1 MKQNNSIFQQ
11 EHNRLN
17 AEQKQAVDT
26 IEGPVMVIAGP
37 GTGKTQILTLRI
49 ANILLKTQIN
59 ASNILALTFTQAA
72 ATNMRERLLKI
83 IGNEAHV
90 ANIFTFHAFCSNI
103 IEQNPDDFW
112 GLLGMKVADEIQKV
126 QILESIIDANP
137 FEHIK
142 PFGKPYFYVSE
153 ALKAISDLKREGVS
167 PDELKEFVDQDRKDF
182 EAIPDKE
189 STRVAGSLKGEYQL
203 QLKRIEKNAE
213 LQQLYVAYQKGLQEN
228 DVYDYDDLIMTVLE
242 KLRSDE
248 DFRLRQMEKYQYILV
263 DEHQDSNNAQNKIL
277 ELLTSFHKNPN
288 IFVVGDEKQAIFR
301 FQGAS
306 VENFRKFTKQF
317 PEAILITLTQNYR
330 STQTILDSAIQLLSA
345 HDQKLTAH
353 AKHINKPITVA
364 VAETPDAEIAN
375 ITSRIQQD
383 LKGGIRADEIVI
395 LTRKRAHMKP
405 IAQALVQAEIPVF
418 LDIDEDVFEND
429 TIRKLI
435 ILLQAVANYAQGE
448 YLFPALHLDFFNI
461 YPLDLYK
468 LTQLVSRSRIELADA
483 LSSNSKLQ
491 EYGLRDIE
499 NIHKIFTKLGEWYVL
514 AQQSSLHSLIH
525 TVVQDSGMLQH
536 ILKDAN
542 PILAVAPLRELYD
555 NIQAIDQENT
565 WKLKD
570 FFTYLQKLKQHN
582 IRIKLKIHSQSVGK
596 VQLMTVHSAK
606 GLEFDHVYIPY
617 VQDTIWGGRKKSNL
631 FKLPDAVYDLNTDDE
646 TDSDEKRLFFVALTR
661 ARRHVCISYAK
672 TKVDGSIALA
682 SPYVEDILPA
692 LKKLEESTSQEFV
705 SLDIPIDQSK
715 MIGEFSSFVKAA
727 FEKYGIS
734 VSALNNYLKCPWRYF
749 YTNLV
754 RVPSGKDKTLM
765 FGNAVHNA
773 LTYFYKHFKETG
785 EKSCDYLLE
794 AFEKSAKQ
802 EMFTKAEIGDA
813 LVRGKQ
819 ILIDYYRQYED
830 VFSRNV
836 QVKVRIPEVR
846 LPYSDIEGTESIKIT
861 GELDL
866 VEYLNNSLTQVN
878 VVDFK
883 TGKARSRNEILGKTK
898 NADGNYYRQL
908 VFYKLLLHHFKP
920 NWEMKQGM
928 LDFVQVD
935 SKGAF
940 HKEAFEISSEDM
952 IKLQDQVH
960 EAAKDILSIGFWN
973 RFCDDVDCQW
983 CALRKSLDEKVFREG
998 LF

>member
-1 MKQNNSIFQQ
+1 
-11 EHNRLN
+11 
-17 AEQKQAVDT
+17 
-26 IEGPVMVIAGP
+26 MVIAGP

-59 ASNILALTFTQAA
+59 PSNILALTFTQAA

-83 IGNEAHV
+83 IGNEAHIV
-90 ANIFTFHAFCSNI
+90 NIFTFHAFCSNI

-112 GLLGMKVADEIQKV
+112 NLLGMKVADEIQKV
-126 QILESIIDANP
+126 QILEKVIDASP

-153 ALKAISDLKREGVS
+153 ALRAISDLKREGVN
-167 PDELKEFVDQDRKDF
+167 PDELKAFVDHDKKVF

-213 LQQLYVAYQKGLQEN
+213 LHQMYVAYQKALQEQ
-228 DVYDYDDLIMTVLE
+228 DIYDYDDLIMTVLE

-277 ELLTSFHKNPN
+277 QLLTSFHKNPN

-306 VENFRKFTKQF
+306 VENFHKFTKQF
-317 PEAILITLTQNYR
+317 PDAVLITLTRNYR

-345 HDQKLTAH
+345 HDQKLSAH
-353 AKHINKPITVA
+353 AKHTDKPITVA
-364 VAETPDAEIAN
+364 VTETPEGEIAEIV
-375 ITSRIQQD
+375 SRITKDIQS
-383 LKGGIRADEIVI
+383 GVPVDEIAI

-405 IAQALVQAEIPVF
+405 IAQALVQAEVPVF
-418 LDIDEDVFEND
+418 LDIDEDIFESD
-429 TIRKLI
+429 TVRKLI
-435 ILLQAVANYAQGE
+435 ILLQAVHNYAQGE
-448 YLFPALHLDFFNI
+448 YLFPALHLDFFHI

-468 LTQLVSRSRIELADA
+468 LTQLASRGRIELADA
-483 LSSNSKLQ
+483 LSNTSKLQ

-499 NIHKIFTKLGEWYVL
+499 NIHTIFTKLGEWYVL
-514 AQQSSLHSLIH
+514 AKQSSLHTLIH
-525 TVVQDSGMLQH
+525 TVVQDSGLLQH

-565 WKLKD
+565 WRLED

-582 IRIKLKIHSQSVGK
+582 IRIRLKIHTQPVGK

-617 VQDTIWGGRKKSNL
+617 AQDTIWGGRKRSNL
-631 FKLPDAVYDLNTDDE
+631 FRLPDAVYELTSEDE
-646 TDSDEKRLFFVALTR
+646 SDADERRLFFVALTR

-672 TKVDGSIALA
+672 TKVDGSVALS
-682 SPYVEDILPA
+682 SPYVEDILPT
-692 LKKLEESTSQEFV
+692 LKNIEQSTLEETTT
-705 SLDIPIDQSK
+705 LDMPIDQSRL
-715 MIGEFSSFVKAA
+715 IGEFSSFVKAA

-773 LTYFYKHFKETG
+773 ITYFYKHFKESG
-785 EKSCDYLLE
+785 EKSCDYLLQ

-802 EMFTKAEIGDA
+802 EMFTKVEMGDA

-819 ILIDYYRQYED
+819 ILMEYYRQYED

-846 LPYSDIEGTESIKIT
+846 LPQQDIEGMDSIKIT

-866 VEYLNNSLTQVN
+866 VEYLDNSLTQVN

-883 TGKARSRNEILGKTK
+883 TGRPRSRNEILGKTK

-908 VFYKLLLHHFKP
+908 VFYKLLLHHYKP

-928 LDFVQVD
+928 LDFVQAD

-940 HKEAFEISSEDM
+940 HKEAFEISSEEM
-952 IKLQDQVH
+952 IKLQEQVH
-960 EAAKDILSIGFWN
+960 EAAKDILSLGFWS
-973 RFCDDVDCQW
+973 RFCDDADCQW
-983 CALRKSLDEKVFREG
+983 CALRKSLDTKVFEEG